1 MPDGAY
7 PPIGDEHDHGADQRF
22 SDNDVAEQLSHYTN
36 EALLADERAALDD
49 RAAMSER
56 AVMDERTVLD
66 EEQVLLQDDTT
77 AQDAARLDLDDAS
90 FPSPIQ
96 VALEAQQIPE
106 GQPDSKD
113 SSPAAGSPLST
124 RMKNLPKPDRPQIP
138 KAADGKFHCT
148 VEDCKEE
155 VKAFH
160 RRCEWK

>member
-22 SDNDVAEQLSHYTN
+22 TDSDVAEQLSHYTN

-49 RAAMSER
+49 RAAMGER
-56 AVMDERTVLD
+56 VVMDDQHVLED
-66 EEQVLLQDDTT
+66 ESALLQDDTT
-77 AQDAARLDLDDAS
+77 QDATRLDLDDAS
-90 FPSPIQ
+90 FPSPMQ
-96 VALEAQQIPE
+96 LAVEAQHIPE
-106 GQPDSKD
+106 AQPESKD

-124 RMKNLPKPDRPQIP
+124 RMKNLPKPDRPQVP
-138 KAADGKFHCT
+138 KQADGKFHCT

-155 VKAFH
+155 VRAFH